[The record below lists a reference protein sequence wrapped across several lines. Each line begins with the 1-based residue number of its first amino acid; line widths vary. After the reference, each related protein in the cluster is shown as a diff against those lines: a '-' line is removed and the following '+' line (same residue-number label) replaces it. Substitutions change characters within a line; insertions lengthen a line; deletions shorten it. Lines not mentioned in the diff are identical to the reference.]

1 MAGQIPKN
9 LIGPAQALTSS
20 VAAYAST
27 GSGSTFGIIRTI
39 FAMPSAGSPTL
50 TVALGA
56 DAAGTRIIPALQ
68 LTNGV
73 PYVMNGWIIT
83 PTNNAHAI
91 DASSTATGTQLIA
104 NISGYEYS

>member
-9 LIGPAQALTSS
+9 LIGPAQALTSTPAVYVS
-20 VAAYAST
+20 AA
-27 GSGSTFGIIRTI
+27 GTFGIIRTI
-39 FAMPSAGSPTL
+39 FAMPLAGSPTL
-50 TVALGA
+50 TIALGA
-56 DAAGTRIIPALQ
+56 DAAGTRIIPQLQ

-83 PTNNAHAI
+83 PTNSAHAI
-91 DASSTATGTQLIA
+91 DASSTATGTQLVA